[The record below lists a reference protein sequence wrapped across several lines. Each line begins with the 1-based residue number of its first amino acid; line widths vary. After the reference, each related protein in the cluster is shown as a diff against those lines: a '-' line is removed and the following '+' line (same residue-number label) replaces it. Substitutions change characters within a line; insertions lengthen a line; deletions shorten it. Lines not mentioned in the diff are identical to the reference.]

1 MKLSLNKSF
10 IGGMTYLYWI
20 MRKRTAL
27 IVLLYLVL
35 GGVWLVMGARWI
47 DGINRLT
54 PEKDLSWLYTYKNI
68 FFLFVSAVILF
79 LLTEMYRSSLSKVEK
94 NYQQLFEG
102 SPAVIYV
109 FDKTNFQFLKVNKVM
124 IRKYGYSEKELLA
137 MTVMDVRP
145 QEESSRLK
153 DYLSTKHDEG
163 SETGIWLHR
172 KKNGASF
179 HQLISHHSTVYD
191 GKPAYTVIAID
202 VEQHIKAEEKIK
214 ELLNTYETVTSVTN
228 DVIWEYCPY
237 TDRIQW
243 MNGFSEIFGYTA
255 ALREDSGEWVLAQIH
270 PEDKNRVVGSMELAF
285 KQLSSSWRCE
295 YRFLCANGMYKEV
308 SNQAFILLD
317 RQGKTEKMVG
327 ALRDITVRKDYEQRL
342 LRKNA
347 MLKEI
352 AWNNSHEIRRP
363 LSNILGLAELLNADP
378 DTSETQAELLHM
390 LGKSAVELDEI
401 IIKINDSLR
410 DLNFEN

>member
-1 MKLSLNKSF
+1 
-10 IGGMTYLYWI
+10 

-47 DGINRLT
+47 DGVNRLT

-68 FFLFVSAVILF
+68 FFLFVSAIILF

-109 FDKTNFQFLKVNKVM
+109 FDKTNFQLLKVNKVM
-124 IRKYGYSEKELLA
+124 IRKYGYSEKELLS
-137 MTVMDVRP
+137 MTVMDIRP

-163 SETGIWLHR
+163 CETGIWLHR
-172 KKNGASF
+172 KKNGVSF

-255 ALREDSGEWVLAQIH
+255 GLGEDSGEWVLAQIH
-270 PEDKNRVVGSMELAF
+270 PEDKDRVVGSMELAF

-295 YRFLCANGMYKEV
+295 YRFLCANGIYKEV

-317 RQGKTEKMVG
+317 EQGKTEKMVG
-327 ALRDITVRKDYEQRL
+327 ALRDITVRKDYEKRL
-342 LRKNA
+342 LRKNT

-410 DLNFEN
+410 NINFEN

>member
-1 MKLSLNKSF
+1 MV
-10 IGGMTYLYWI
+10 
-20 MRKRTAL
+20 KRTAL

-47 DGINRLT
+47 DSINRLT

-68 FFLFVSAVILF
+68 FFLLVSGVILF

-109 FDKTNFQFLKVNKVM
+109 FDKSNFQFLKVNKVM
-124 IRKYGYSEKELLA
+124 IRKYGYSEKELLS
-137 MTVMDVRP
+137 MTVMDIRP
-145 QEESSRLK
+145 QEESLRLS
-153 DYLSTKHDEG
+153 DYLSTKHEEG
-163 SETGIWLHR
+163 SETGLWLHR

-228 DVIWEYCPY
+228 DVIWEYCPC
-237 TDRIQW
+237 TDRMQW

-255 ALREDSGEWVLAQIH
+255 GLREDSWEWVLAQIH
-270 PEDKNRVVGSMELAF
+270 PEDKNRVVSSMELAF

-295 YRFLCANGMYKEV
+295 YRFLCANGIYKEV

-317 RQGKTEKMVG
+317 EQGKTEKMVG
-327 ALRDITVRKDYEQRL
+327 ALRDITVRKDYEKRL
-342 LRKNA
+342 LFKNTT
-347 MLKEI
+347 LKEI

-363 LSNILGLAELLNADP
+363 LSNILGLTKLLNTDP
-378 DTSETQAELLHM
+378 DTPETQAELLCM

-401 IIKINDSLR
+401 IVKINNSLR

>member
-1 MKLSLNKSF
+1 ML
-10 IGGMTYLYWI
+10 
-20 MRKRTAL
+20 KRTAL

-35 GGVWLVMGARWI
+35 GGVWLIMGARWI
-47 DGINRLT
+47 ANINQLN

-109 FDKTNFQFLKVNKVM
+109 FDKRNFQFLKVNKVM
-124 IRKYGYSEKELLA
+124 IRKYGYSEKELLS
-137 MTVMDVRP
+137 MTVMDIRP
-145 QEESSRLK
+145 QEESSRLS
-153 DYLSTKHDEG
+153 DYLLTKDDEG

-237 TDRIQW
+237 TDRMQW

-255 ALREDSGEWVLAQIH
+255 GLREDSGEWVLAQIH
-270 PEDKNRVVGSMELAF
+270 PEDKNRVVSSMELAF

-295 YRFLCANGMYKEV
+295 YRFLCANGIYKEV

-317 RQGKTEKMVG
+317 AQGKTEKMVG
-327 ALRDITVRKDYEQRL
+327 ALRDITVRKDYERRL
-342 LRKNA
+342 LLKNS

-378 DTSETQAELLHM
+378 DTSETQAKLLDL
-390 LGKSAVELDEI
+390 LGKSAVELDKI

>member
-1 MKLSLNKSF
+1 MKLSLNNSF
-10 IGGMTYLYWI
+10 SDRMIYLYWI

-27 IVLLYLVL
+27 IVLIYLVL
-35 GGVWLVMGARWI
+35 GGVWLIMGARWI
-47 DGINRLT
+47 DNLHQLT
-54 PEKDLSWLYTYKNI
+54 PDKDLSWLYTYKNI

-79 LLTEMYRSSLSKVEK
+79 LLIEMYRTNLSKVKK

-109 FDKTNFQFLKVNKVM
+109 FEKTNFQFLKVNKVM
-124 IRKYGYSEKELLA
+124 MRKYGYSEKELLG
-137 MTVMDVRP
+137 MTVMDIRP
-145 QEESSRLK
+145 QEESSKLR
-153 DYLSTKHDEG
+153 DYLSCKHDEG

-172 KKNGASF
+172 KKNGEAF

-255 ALREDSGEWVLAQIH
+255 ELREDSGEWVLAKIH
-270 PEDKNRVVGSMELAF
+270 PEDKNRVVESMEQAF

-295 YRFLCANGMYKEV
+295 YRFLCADGIYKEV
-308 SNQAFILLD
+308 SNQAFILMD
-317 RQGKTEKMVG
+317 SQGKTEKMVG
-327 ALRDITVRKDYEQRL
+327 ALRDITIRKDYEKRL
-342 LRKNA
+342 LHKNK

-363 LSNILGLAELLNADP
+363 LSNILGLAELLNTDP
-378 DTSETQAELLHM
+378 DTSATHAELLHM
-390 LGKSAVELDEI
+390 LEKSAIELDEI
-401 IIKINDSLR
+401 ILKINDSLR
-410 DLNFEN
+410 DLNFES